1 MEKAVSKA
9 VPKAMSKTKLKA
21 TSEKV
26 SITLSELVDY
36 TNKLLEIDKF
46 EDYCP
51 NGLQVEG
58 RSTISRIVTG
68 VTASAAL
75 IDAAIHLQADAI
87 IVHHG
92 YFWKGED
99 SCITGIK
106 GRRIKK
112 LLQHDI
118 SLIAYH
124 LPLDAHVLLG
134 NNRQLATILDI
145 DVSGGLDDSDR
156 PIGLVGEIKQTIT
169 AAAFAKHIAV
179 RLDRE
184 PLLIDEKSRLIKK
197 VAWCTGAAQS
207 YIYAAAA
214 KEVDCFI
221 TGEVSESTVHI
232 ARELGIC
239 FIAAGHH
246 ATERY
251 GVKVLGEKLAQ
262 KFDIDCEFVDI
273 DNPV

>member
-1 MEKAVSKA
+1 MEKT
-9 VPKAMSKTKLKA
+9 VPKAMPRAKLKT

-26 SITLSELVDY
+26 SITLSELLDY

-58 RSTISRIVTG
+58 RSAISRIVTG
-68 VTASAAL
+68 VTACAAL
-75 IDAAIHLQADAI
+75 IDAAIDLQADAI

-106 GRRIKK
+106 GYRIKK

-124 LPLDAHVLLG
+124 LPLDAHSLLG

-156 PIGLVGEIKQTIT
+156 PIGLVGEIKQAIT
-169 AAAFAKHIAV
+169 AEAFAKHIAL
-179 RLDRE
+179 RLDRK
-184 PLLIDEKSRLIKK
+184 PLLISEKDRLIKK

-207 YIYAAAA
+207 YIHAAAA
-214 KEVDCFI
+214 KGVDCFI

-251 GVKVLGEKLAQ
+251 GVQVLGEKLAQ
-262 KFDIDCEFVDI
+262 KFCISCEFVDI

>member
-1 MEKAVSKA
+1 
-9 VPKAMSKTKLKA
+9 MST
-21 TSEKV
+21 
-26 SITLSELVDY
+26 TLEELLSY
-36 TNKLLEIDKF
+36 TNSLLEINTF

-58 RSTISRIVTG
+58 RPAISRIVTG

-75 IDAAIHLQADAI
+75 IDAAIDAQADAI

-92 YFWKGED
+92 YFWKGEGA
-99 SCITGIK
+99 CITGMK

-112 LLQHDI
+112 LLQNDI

-124 LPLDAHVLLG
+124 LPLDAHESLG
-134 NNRQLATILDI
+134 NNVQLAKLLDI
-145 DVSGGLDDSDR
+145 TIKGGLDDSAR
-156 PIGLVGEIKQTIT
+156 PIGLVGELARPVT
-169 AAAFAKHIAV
+169 AEAFSQQIA
-179 RLDRE
+179 RQLGRE
-184 PLLIDEKSRLIKK
+184 PLLIGEKACEVRNI
-197 VAWCTGAAQS
+197 AWCTGAAQS
-207 YIYAAAA
+207 YIEAAAA
-214 KEVDCFI
+214 KGVDCFI
-221 TGEVSESTVHI
+221 TGEISEPTVHI

-251 GVKVLGEKLAQ
+251 GIKALGEHLSG
-262 KFDIDCEFVDI
+262 KFGIQCDFVDI

>member
-1 MEKAVSKA
+1 M
-9 VPKAMSKTKLKA
+9 PT
-21 TSEKV
+21 
-26 SITLSELVDY
+26 TLDELLSY
-36 TNKLLEIDKF
+36 TNSLLQINEFD
-46 EDYCP
+46 DYCP

-58 RSTISRIVTG
+58 RPELSKIVTG

-75 IDAAIHLQADAI
+75 IDAAIDANADAI

-99 SCITGIK
+99 ACITGMK

-112 LLQHDI
+112 LLQNDI

-124 LPLDAHVLLG
+124 LPLDAHETLG
-134 NNRQLATILDI
+134 NNAQLAALLGIE
-145 DVSGGLDDSDR
+145 VNGGLDDSSN
-156 PIGLVGEIKQTIT
+156 PIGLIGELSKPVV
-169 AAAFAKHIAV
+169 AKDFARHIA
-179 RLDRE
+179 LQLGRE
-184 PLLIDEKSRLIKK
+184 PLLVNDKDREIKT

-207 YIYAAAA
+207 YIERAVA
-214 KEVDCFI
+214 KGADCFI

-232 ARELGIC
+232 ARELDIC

-251 GVKVLGEKLAQ
+251 GIKALGGLLSE
-262 KFDIDCEFVDI
+262 KFDLSCEFIDI